1 MLYCHI
7 SVILE
12 NQGDVATSRQHEN
25 DLNDVLFIQPSPSTI
40 CLPTNQIANPILPL
54 PMPPSTPTFNPPSP
68 SQPLMSTNPSPPPY
82 SIMIIDFSLI
92 TALFLALAVVS
103 AVPCSECVGDA
114 FDSTTLLTAVNDW
127 IKNSTF
133 AFDVYGNITTWCVGG
148 VTSMESLFDG
158 YFGRGDFNEDIGCW
172 DVR

>member
-12 NQGDVATSRQHEN
+12 NKGDIVTSRQHEN
-25 DLNDVLFIQPSPSTI
+25 DLYDVLFIQPSPSTI

-92 TALFLALAVVS
+92 MALFLALAVVS
-103 AVPCSECVGDA
+103 AVPCSQCVGDSFTNLA
-114 FDSTTLLTAVNDW
+114 LIWAVNDW
-127 IKNSTF
+127 IDNSAA
-133 AFDVYGNITTWCVGG
+133 AFEVYGNITTWCVGG
-148 VTSMESLFDG
+148 VTSMENLFDAD
-158 YFGRGDFNEDIGCW
+158 FGRGDFNEDIGCW